1 MLQHAAITER
11 FADGSGTESECT
23 APATPLPRR
32 GHDKTGRG
40 SHDRNLCPFANE
52 SSTVSGTELF
62 DFLPTRVCQDIE
74 VPPHPHGIKGGVE
87 AWVAS

>member
-52 SSTVSGTELF
+52 SSTVWGIGLF
-62 DFLPTRVCQDIE
+62 DFLPAPVAKILKF
-74 VPPHPHGIKGGVE
+74 PPRLKELKGGAE
-87 AWVAS
+87 A